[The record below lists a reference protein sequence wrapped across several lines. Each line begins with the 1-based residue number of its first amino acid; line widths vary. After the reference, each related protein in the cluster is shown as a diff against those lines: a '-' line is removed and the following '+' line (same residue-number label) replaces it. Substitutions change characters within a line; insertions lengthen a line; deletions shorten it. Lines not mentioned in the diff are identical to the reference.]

1 MKLKPEIK
9 QFIKD
14 NLNLIDADDWNTFW
28 GLVKEEEGKIFEDML
43 DVKDLTEFLLDCG
56 CDTLKNSKIIPSG
69 YLCGSDRSEIKI
81 PENINY
87 IGYGAFSSM
96 VNLKQVTIP
105 SSVER
110 IGDEA
115 FYKCTNLKEV
125 TILNPKIILSFGTF
139 SGCSRLMLL
148 KYNGTIKQFNSCFY
162 EVETLNDGCLVITTE
177 GPIQL

>member
-1 MKLKPEIK
+1 
-9 QFIKD
+9 
-14 NLNLIDADDWNTFW
+14 
-28 GLVKEEEGKIFEDML
+28 ML

-56 CDTLKNSKIIPSG
+56 CDTLKNSKVIPSG
-69 YLCGSDRSEIKI
+69 YLCCSDKSEIKI

-87 IGYGAFSSM
+87 IGYGAFSNM

-105 SSVER
+105 SSVDL
-110 IGDEA
+110 IDDEA

-162 EVETLNDGCLVITTE
+162 GGRIFE
-177 GPIQL
+177 